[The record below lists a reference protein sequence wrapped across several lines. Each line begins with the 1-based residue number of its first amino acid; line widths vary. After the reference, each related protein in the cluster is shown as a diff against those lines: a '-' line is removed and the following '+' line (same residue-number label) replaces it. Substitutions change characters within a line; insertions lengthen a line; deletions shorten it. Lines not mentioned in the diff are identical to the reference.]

1 MTRLTNLYPSLRHKH
16 VFITG
21 GATGIGAALV
31 THFVAQGANVSFL
44 DIDDASAD
52 ELMSRLNAKAQL
64 RYEHCDIRD
73 VSALQTVITDAT
85 TAREGQLDVYIGNAA
100 NDVRH
105 TFDELTP
112 EFWDNNQA
120 INLRSQ
126 VFGAQAAARLMR
138 DGGSII
144 TTGSVSWMRRRP
156 GFVSYTTSKAAIHGL
171 TRTLAQE
178 LGPRGIRVNCVVPGA
193 IQTAKQMAQVVTPQ
207 LEQEFLDNQAL
218 KFRLDADDVVA
229 MTLFLASDDSRGCAG
244 QAFIVDGGI
253 V

>member
-1 MTRLTNLYPSLRHKH
+1 MTRLSNLYPSLRGKH

-21 GATGIGAALV
+21 GGTGIGAALV
-31 THFVAQGANVSFL
+31 ENFVVQGALVSFL
-44 DIDDASAD
+44 DIDDEAANT
-52 ELMSRLNAKAQL
+52 LKSRLNVRERL
-64 RYEHCDIRD
+64 RYWHCDIRD
-73 VSALQTVITDAT
+73 VTALQTTITVAAKT
-85 TAREGQLDVYIGNAA
+85 HGGQLDVYIGNAA

-105 TFDELTP
+105 AFDELTP
-112 EFWDNNQA
+112 EFLDNNQA
-120 INLRSQ
+120 INLRPQ
-126 VFGAQAAARLMR
+126 IFGAQAAARLMQS
-138 DGGSII
+138 GGSII

-156 GFVSYTTSKAAIHGL
+156 GFVSYTTSKAAIHGF

-253 V
+253 T